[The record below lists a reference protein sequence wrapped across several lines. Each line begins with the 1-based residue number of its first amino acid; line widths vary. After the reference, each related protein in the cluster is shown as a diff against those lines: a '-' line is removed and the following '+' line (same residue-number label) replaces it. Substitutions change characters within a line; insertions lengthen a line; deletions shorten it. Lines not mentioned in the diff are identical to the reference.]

1 MEQLIILGAGIAG
14 LTAAVYAARAH
25 LNPLVIGGNEEGGQ
39 LMLTTAV
46 DNFPGF
52 PDGILG
58 PELIENTKKQAEK
71 FGARFKSGQA
81 TGFEIKKGSFEIKLQ
96 SGDRLEAK
104 SVIIA
109 TGASARWLGIPSEKQ
124 YQARG
129 VHTCATCDAYFY
141 KEKIVYV
148 VGGGDSAMEESLFI
162 AKFAKKVIV
171 LHRRDSFRA
180 SKIMQDKFFA
190 NPKCSVLWN
199 RTVEE
204 IKGDGKKMTGLV
216 LKDTKTGKTEEVQ
229 GDGLFLAVGHI
240 PNTDFVKGKLDL
252 DDLGYLIADDHNHT
266 NIRGVFAAGDVHD
279 RRFKQAVTAAGSGC
293 MAAMEAE
300 KYLGGASRVKK

>member
-1 MEQLIILGAGIAG
+1 
-14 LTAAVYAARAH
+14 
-25 LNPLVIGGNEEGGQ
+25 
-39 LMLTTAV
+39 MLTTAV

-81 TGFEIKKGSFEIKLQ
+81 VGFEVKKGMFGITLQ
-96 SGDRLEAK
+96 SGDKLESK

-162 AKFAKKVIV
+162 SKFAKKVIV

-199 RTVEE
+199 KTVEE

-266 NIRGVFAAGDVHD
+266 SVPGVFAAGDVHD

-300 KYLGGASRVKK
+300 KYVEHGG